1 MMLKNGSDIFE
12 AIDVTWPAEKFLEI
26 PKWKLRRSAK
36 GGKRVSAA
44 TAIGAPDI
52 SDIKLAENK
61 MAQWHQD
68 KLFMIKKNEIILDE
82 ALSASGYRVIDPTN
96 IWSISSKNLSIQKTL
111 PVKAFTIFP
120 PLAIQRELWRANHIP
135 PSRIEIM
142 DRVKTHKT
150 TIFGR
155 INARPAASAF
165 VAVSN
170 KFAMVHALVV
180 DKKCRRQGM
189 GKFVM
194 QKVGSWAYQMGAES
208 VVALCTEK
216 NCSANILYKSLG
228 MQVIGKY
235 HYRVL
240 KI

>member
-1 MMLKNGSDIFE
+1 MTLENDSYIFE

-26 PKWKLRRSAK
+26 PKWRLRRSAN

-44 TAIGAPDI
+44 TAIGPTDF

-82 ALSASGYRVIDPTN
+82 ALSESGYRAIDPTN
-96 IWSISSKNLSIQKTL
+96 IWSISSKTLSIEKTP
-111 PVKAFTIFP
+111 PVTAFTIFP
-120 PLAIQRELWRANHIP
+120 PLAIQRELWRANNISS
-135 PSRIEIM
+135 SRIEIM

-170 KFAMVHALVV
+170 KVAMVHALVV
-180 DKKCRRQGM
+180 DQKCRRQGM

-194 QKVGSWAYQMGAES
+194 QKVGSWAYQMGADS

-216 NCSANILYKSLG
+216 NYSANILYKGLG
-228 MQVIGKY
+228 MQVISKY
-235 HYRVL
+235 HYRL
-240 KI
+240 IKT

>member
-1 MMLKNGSDIFE
+1 MTLKNGSDIFE

-61 MAQWHQD
+61 MVQWHQD

-120 PLAIQRELWRANHIP
+120 PLAIQRELWRANHIS

-216 NCSANILYKSLG
+216 NFSANILYKSLG

>member
-1 MMLKNGSDIFE
+1 
-12 AIDVTWPAEKFLEI
+12 
-26 PKWKLRRSAK
+26 
-36 GGKRVSAA
+36 VSAA

-61 MAQWHQD
+61 MVQWHQD
-68 KLFMIKKNEIILDE
+68 KLFMIKKNEILLDE